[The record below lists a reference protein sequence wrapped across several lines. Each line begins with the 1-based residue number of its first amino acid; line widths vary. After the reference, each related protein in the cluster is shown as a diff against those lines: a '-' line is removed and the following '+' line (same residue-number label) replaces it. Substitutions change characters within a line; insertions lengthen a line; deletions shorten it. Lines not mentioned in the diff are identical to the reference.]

1 MRVNAQYNIAAPD
14 SIAIKIAGFQRRRM
28 YDAFLAASAIEPT
41 DTILDLGVT
50 SDQTYDHS
58 NYFIRWYPYKHR
70 ITAAGIDDAAF
81 LEQQHP
87 GLKFVFGDGRSLP
100 FADRQFDF
108 VHSSAVLEHVGSET
122 MQAAFLTEA
131 WRVARKGLFLTTPNR
146 WFPIEFHTLLPIAH
160 WLPQPAFRKICDM
173 TGRSFFGCEEN
184 LNLLARSDL
193 RRLARAAGLENV
205 HITSVSLAGWPS
217 NLLLCARREPCGDA
231 GRETRLK
238 RTSVSASSHDSLD
251 RAVDDCCCA
260 RTL

>member
-1 MRVNAQYNIAAPD
+1 SRVHQAAPWAMDDPWSGVRCAHPSLRVCIDRAWVSACGVRGIHQDLCDFRGSFATGPAVEQALALHHFGNWFAGWRAARVCRDWRIHCGPFRLGTSEFRGTEPGSHAAHCDALGIFPHSGGTDYLQQLLFEHPGPAPALICLMGDHVRVNAQYNIAAPD

-108 VHSSAVLEHVGSET
+108 VHSSAVL
-122 MQAAFLTEA
+122 
-131 WRVARKGLFLTTPNR
+131 
-146 WFPIEFHTLLPIAH
+146 
-160 WLPQPAFRKICDM
+160 
-173 TGRSFFGCEEN
+173 
-184 LNLLARSDL
+184 
-193 RRLARAAGLENV
+193 
-205 HITSVSLAGWPS
+205 
-217 NLLLCARREPCGDA
+217 
-231 GRETRLK
+231 
-238 RTSVSASSHDSLD
+238 
-251 RAVDDCCCA
+251 
-260 RTL
+260 